1 MNFKDLKELQGN
13 MLSSWSNYMQVVIC
27 LNSSEEF
34 PHPHPTPLAKPL
46 YIWSPPDFIAYLSPL
61 HNPLSLHISHI
72 PYIPA
77 AQNFMNICNF
87 FTSGT
92 FHL

>member
-13 MLSSWSNYMQVVIC
+13 MLSSWSNYMQLVIR
-27 LNSSEEF
+27 LKSSEEF
-34 PHPHPTPLAKPL
+34 PQPHPTPLAKPL
-46 YIWSPPDFIAYLSPL
+46 YIWSPPDFITYLSPL
-61 HNPLSLHISHI
+61 HNPLSLHISHT

-77 AQNFMNICNF
+77 AQNFMNIRNF